1 MKNERALNL
10 EHSRLFYKFAFK
22 IEIIANMTDNKWD
35 LIIQNKSSLFH
46 LDLKEV
52 WRYRDL
58 LMMYVKR
65 DIITFYKQTIL
76 GPLWFF
82 IQPIMTTV
90 MFMFVFGGIAGIST
104 DGVPQAVFYLAGL
117 VCWNYFSDCLTKCS
131 DTFNANQNIFGK
143 VYFPRLIVPFS
154 IVISNLVKMV
164 IQLALFLIVYIYY
177 FIMAG
182 GFNLNWT
189 IVLFPLLL
197 CMLACLGL
205 GFGLVISSL
214 TTKYRDLRFLVT
226 FGVQLWMY
234 ATPVIYPLSV
244 MKHNYPDKIWVIV
257 ANPLTSI
264 IETFKYGF
272 TGVGVFEWSYL
283 LYSMMVS
290 AAVLLLGI
298 IVFNR
303 VQKNFMDV
311 I

>member
-1 MKNERALNL
+1 MSDKN
-10 EHSRLFYKFAFK
+10 
-22 IEIIANMTDNKWD
+22 WD
-35 LIIQNKSSLFH
+35 LIIQNKSSLFR
-46 LDLKEV
+46 LDLHEV

-58 LMMYVKR
+58 LRMYVKR

-82 IQPIMTTV
+82 IQPIMTTI

-117 VCWNYFSDCLTKCS
+117 VCWNYFADCLTKCS
-131 DTFNANQNIFGK
+131 DTFNANQQIFGK

-154 IVISNLVKMV
+154 IVISNMVKMG
-164 IQLALFLIVYIYY
+164 IQLVLFLAVYAYY
-177 FIMAG
+177 FIVLG
-182 GFNLNWT
+182 TFEINWT
-189 IVLFPLLL
+189 IVLFPVLLL
-197 CMLACLGL
+197 MLASLGL

-214 TTKYRDLRFLVT
+214 TTKYRDLRFLIT

-244 MKHNYPDKIWVIV
+244 MKQNYPDKIWVIV
-257 ANPLTSI
+257 ANPLTAI
-264 IETFKYGF
+264 VETFKYGF
-272 TGVGVFEWSYL
+272 TGVGVFEWNYL
-283 LYSMMVS
+283 LYSFVMS
-290 AAVLLLGI
+290 IAVLLLGI

-303 VQKNFMDV
+303 VQKSFMDV

>member
-1 MKNERALNL
+1 MSDKN
-10 EHSRLFYKFAFK
+10 
-22 IEIIANMTDNKWD
+22 WD
-35 LIIQNKSSLFH
+35 LIIQNKSSLFR
-46 LDLKEV
+46 LDLHEV

-58 LMMYVKR
+58 LRMYVKR

-82 IQPIMTTV
+82 IQPIMTTI

-117 VCWNYFSDCLTKCS
+117 VCWNYFADCLTKCS
-131 DTFNANQNIFGK
+131 DTFNANQQIFGK

-154 IVISNLVKMV
+154 IVISNMVKMG
-164 IQLALFLIVYIYY
+164 IQLVLFLAVYAYY
-177 FIMAG
+177 FIVLG
-182 GFNLNWT
+182 TFEINWT
-189 IVLFPLLL
+189 IVLFPVLLL
-197 CMLACLGL
+197 MLASLGL

-214 TTKYRDLRFLVT
+214 TTKYRDLRFLIT

-244 MKHNYPDKIWVIV
+244 MKQNYPDKIWVIV
-257 ANPLTSI
+257 ANPLTAI

-272 TGVGVFEWSYL
+272 TGVGVFEWNYL
-283 LYSMMVS
+283 LYSFVMS
-290 AAVLLLGI
+290 IAVLLLGI

-303 VQKNFMDV
+303 VQKSFMDV

>member
-1 MKNERALNL
+1 MSDKN
-10 EHSRLFYKFAFK
+10 
-22 IEIIANMTDNKWD
+22 WD
-35 LIIQNKSSLFH
+35 LIIQNKSSLFR
-46 LDLKEV
+46 LDLHEV

-58 LMMYVKR
+58 LRMYVKR

-76 GPLWFF
+76 GPMWFF
-82 IQPIMTTV
+82 IQPIMTTI

-117 VCWNYFSDCLTKCS
+117 VCWNYFADCLTKCS
-131 DTFNANQNIFGK
+131 DTFNANQQIFGK

-154 IVISNLVKMV
+154 IVISNMVKMG
-164 IQLALFLIVYIYY
+164 IQVVLFLVVYAYY
-177 FIMAG
+177 FIVLG
-182 GFNLNWT
+182 TFEINWT
-189 IVLFPLLL
+189 IVLFPVLLL
-197 CMLACLGL
+197 MLASLGL

-214 TTKYRDLRFLVT
+214 TTKYRDLRFLIT

-244 MKHNYPDKIWVIV
+244 MKQNYPDKIWVIV
-257 ANPLTSI
+257 ANPLTAI

-272 TGVGVFEWSYL
+272 TGVGVFEWNYL
-283 LYSMMVS
+283 LYSFVMS
-290 AAVLLLGI
+290 IAVLLLGI

>member
-1 MKNERALNL
+1 MSDKN
-10 EHSRLFYKFAFK
+10 
-22 IEIIANMTDNKWD
+22 WD
-35 LIIQNKSSLFH
+35 LIIQNKSSLFR
-46 LDLKEV
+46 LDLHEV

-58 LMMYVKR
+58 LRMYVKR

-76 GPLWFF
+76 GPMWFF
-82 IQPIMTTV
+82 IQPIMTTI

-117 VCWNYFSDCLTKCS
+117 VCWNYFADCLTKCS
-131 DTFNANQNIFGK
+131 DTFNANQQIFGK

-154 IVISNLVKMV
+154 IVISNMVKMG
-164 IQLALFLIVYIYY
+164 IQLVLFLVVYAYY
-177 FIMAG
+177 FIVLG
-182 GFNLNWT
+182 TFEINWT
-189 IVLFPLLL
+189 IVLFPVLLL
-197 CMLACLGL
+197 MLASLGL

-214 TTKYRDLRFLVT
+214 TTKYRDLRFLIT

-244 MKHNYPDKIWVIV
+244 MKQNYPDKICVIV
-257 ANPLTSI
+257 ANPLTAI
-264 IETFKYGF
+264 IETFKFGF
-272 TGVGVFEWSYL
+272 TGVGVFEWNYL
-283 LYSMMVS
+283 LYSFVMS
-290 AAVLLLGI
+290 IAVLLLGI

>member
-1 MKNERALNL
+1 MNDKN
-10 EHSRLFYKFAFK
+10 
-22 IEIIANMTDNKWD
+22 WD
-35 LIIQNKSSLFH
+35 LIIQNKSSLFR
-46 LDLKEV
+46 LDLHEV

-58 LMMYVKR
+58 LRMYVKR

-76 GPLWFF
+76 GPMWFF
-82 IQPIMTTV
+82 IQPIMTTI

-117 VCWNYFSDCLTKCS
+117 VCWNYFADCLTKCS
-131 DTFNANQNIFGK
+131 DTFNANQQIFGK

-154 IVISNLVKMV
+154 IVISNMVKMG
-164 IQLALFLIVYIYY
+164 IQLVLFLVVYAYY
-177 FIMAG
+177 FIVLG
-182 GFNLNWT
+182 TLEINWT
-189 IVLFPLLL
+189 IVLFPVLLL
-197 CMLACLGL
+197 MLASLGL

-214 TTKYRDLRFLVT
+214 TTKYRDLRFLIT

-244 MKHNYPDKIWVIV
+244 MKQNYPDKIWVIV
-257 ANPLTSI
+257 ANPLTAI

-272 TGVGVFEWSYL
+272 TGVGVFEWNYL
-283 LYSMMVS
+283 LYSFVMS
-290 AAVLLLGI
+290 IAVLLIGI

>member
-1 MKNERALNL
+1 MSDKN
-10 EHSRLFYKFAFK
+10 
-22 IEIIANMTDNKWD
+22 WD
-35 LIIQNKSSLFH
+35 LIIQNKSSLFR
-46 LDLKEV
+46 LDLHEV

-58 LMMYVKR
+58 LRMYVKR

-76 GPLWFF
+76 GPMWFF
-82 IQPIMTTV
+82 IQPIMTTI
-90 MFMFVFGGIAGIST
+90 MFMFVFGGIAGIAT

-117 VCWNYFSDCLTKCS
+117 VCWNYFADCLTKCS
-131 DTFNANQNIFGK
+131 DTFNANQQIFGK

-154 IVISNLVKMV
+154 IVISNMVKMG
-164 IQLALFLIVYIYY
+164 IQLVLFLVVYAYY
-177 FIMAG
+177 FIVLG
-182 GFNLNWT
+182 TFEINWT
-189 IVLFPLLL
+189 IVLFPVLLL
-197 CMLACLGL
+197 MLASLGL

-214 TTKYRDLRFLVT
+214 TTKYRDLRFLIT

-244 MKHNYPDKIWVIV
+244 MKQNYPDKIWVIV
-257 ANPLTSI
+257 ANPLTAI

-272 TGVGVFEWSYL
+272 TGVGVFERNYL
-283 LYSMMVS
+283 LYSFVMS
-290 AAVLLLGI
+290 IAVLLLGI

>member
-1 MKNERALNL
+1 MSDKN
-10 EHSRLFYKFAFK
+10 
-22 IEIIANMTDNKWD
+22 WD
-35 LIIQNKSSLFH
+35 LIIQNKSSLFR
-46 LDLKEV
+46 LDLHEV

-58 LMMYVKR
+58 LRMYVKR

-76 GPLWFF
+76 GPMWFF
-82 IQPIMTTV
+82 IQPIMTTI

-117 VCWNYFSDCLTKCS
+117 VCWNYFADCLTKCS
-131 DTFNANQNIFGK
+131 DTFNANQQIFGK

-154 IVISNLVKMV
+154 IVISNMVKMG
-164 IQLALFLIVYIYY
+164 IQLVLFLVVYAYY
-177 FIMAG
+177 FIVLG
-182 GFNLNWT
+182 TFEINWT
-189 IVLFPLLL
+189 IVLFPVLLL
-197 CMLACLGL
+197 MLASLGL

-214 TTKYRDLRFLVT
+214 TTKYRDLRFLIT

-244 MKHNYPDKIWVIV
+244 MKQNYPDKIWFIV
-257 ANPLTSI
+257 ANPLTAI

-272 TGVGVFEWSYL
+272 TGVGVFEWNYL
-283 LYSMMVS
+283 LYSFVMS
-290 AAVLLLGI
+290 IAVLLLGI

>member
-1 MKNERALNL
+1 MSDKN
-10 EHSRLFYKFAFK
+10 
-22 IEIIANMTDNKWD
+22 WD
-35 LIIQNKSSLFH
+35 LIIQNKSSLFR
-46 LDLKEV
+46 LDLHEV

-58 LMMYVKR
+58 LRMYVKR
-65 DIITFYKQTIL
+65 DIITFYKLTIL
-76 GPLWFF
+76 GPMWFF
-82 IQPIMTTV
+82 IQPIMTTI

-117 VCWNYFSDCLTKCS
+117 VCWNYFADCLTKCS
-131 DTFNANQNIFGK
+131 DTFNANQQIFGK

-154 IVISNLVKMV
+154 IVISNMVKMG
-164 IQLALFLIVYIYY
+164 IQLVLFLVVYAYY
-177 FIMAG
+177 FIVLG
-182 GFNLNWT
+182 TFEINWT
-189 IVLFPLLL
+189 IVLFPVLLL
-197 CMLACLGL
+197 ILASLGL

-214 TTKYRDLRFLVT
+214 TTKYRDLRFLIT

-244 MKHNYPDKIWVIV
+244 MKQNYPDKIWVIV
-257 ANPLTSI
+257 ANPLTAI

-272 TGVGVFEWSYL
+272 TGVGVFEWNYL
-283 LYSMMVS
+283 LYSFVMS
-290 AAVLLLGI
+290 IAVLLLGI

>member
-1 MKNERALNL
+1 MSEKN
-10 EHSRLFYKFAFK
+10 
-22 IEIIANMTDNKWD
+22 WD
-35 LIIQNKSSLFH
+35 LIIQNKSSLFR
-46 LDLKEV
+46 LDLHEV

-58 LMMYVKR
+58 LRMYVKR

-76 GPLWFF
+76 GPMWFF
-82 IQPIMTTV
+82 IQPIMTTI

-117 VCWNYFSDCLTKCS
+117 VCWNYFADCLTKCS
-131 DTFNANQNIFGK
+131 DTFNANQQIFGK

-154 IVISNLVKMV
+154 IVISNMVKMG
-164 IQLALFLIVYIYY
+164 IQLVLFLIVYAYY
-177 FIMAG
+177 FIVLG
-182 GFNLNWT
+182 TFEINWT
-189 IVLFPLLL
+189 IVLFPVLLL
-197 CMLACLGL
+197 MLASLGL

-214 TTKYRDLRFLVT
+214 TTKYRDLRFLIT

-244 MKHNYPDKIWVIV
+244 MKQNYPDKIWVIV
-257 ANPLTSI
+257 ANPLTAI

-272 TGVGVFEWSYL
+272 TGVGVFEWNYL
-283 LYSMMVS
+283 LYSFVMS
-290 AAVLLLGI
+290 IAVLLLGI

>member
-1 MKNERALNL
+1 MSDKN
-10 EHSRLFYKFAFK
+10 
-22 IEIIANMTDNKWD
+22 WD
-35 LIIQNKSSLFH
+35 LIIQNKSSLFR
-46 LDLKEV
+46 LDLHEV

-58 LMMYVKR
+58 LRMYVKR

-76 GPLWFF
+76 GPMWFF
-82 IQPIMTTV
+82 IQPIMTTI

-117 VCWNYFSDCLTKCS
+117 VCWNYFADCLTKCS
-131 DTFNANQNIFGK
+131 DTFNANQQIFGK

-154 IVISNLVKMV
+154 IVISNMVKMG
-164 IQLALFLIVYIYY
+164 IQLVLFLVVYAYY
-177 FIMAG
+177 FIVLG
-182 GFNLNWT
+182 TFEINWT
-189 IVLFPLLL
+189 IVLFPVLLL
-197 CMLACLGL
+197 MLASLGL

-214 TTKYRDLRFLVT
+214 TTKYRDLRFLIT

-244 MKHNYPDKIWVIV
+244 MKQNYPDKIWVIV
-257 ANPLTSI
+257 ANPLTAI
-264 IETFKYGF
+264 IETFKFGF
-272 TGVGVFEWSYL
+272 TGVGVFEWNYL
-283 LYSMMVS
+283 LYSFVMS
-290 AAVLLLGI
+290 IAVLLLGI